1 MFKLFML
8 LIILN
13 YQLIA
18 IDRSL
23 VLKEMRTE
31 GRTALII
38 GNADY
43 EGVPLKNPVND
54 ARAMK
59 EFLLSRNFDVIYGE
73 NTSRNKMYDLFD
85 EYVKKVNDK
94 RGVALFYYAGHGV
107 GFDGENF
114 LIPVDARI
122 KNKRDIQRNAFS
134 VSTVLGE
141 ISDQKTRLNIVILDA
156 CRNNPFKGDRAAGGG
171 LEGVNTNAKG
181 TFIAYAT
188 APGKTAND
196 GDGEHGVYTKN
207 LLNNMS
213 KEGLT
218 IEQVFKGVRRGV
230 EQETSGDQTPWETS
244 SLNGDFFFTL
254 PKEEKKIEVKN
265 ALTSIS
271 AQEAWKLISGSTS
284 VFSFINFVKLYPD
297 SSYAELAKTRVFDL
311 EKGNVSSPTKVIQ
324 KSSDRY
330 FWEDVKNSNNVD
342 SLNAYLTQ
350 FPNGAYRALA
360 ELKISKL
367 NMADAKF
374 KLFIVTEPEDA
385 KITFANKAYTYEE
398 GMLLVKGE
406 YELIVEKDGY
416 QTYRHLVDLND
427 NLKVTIPLSKIKK
440 VYPIKIIKNVYASYV
455 EPELKLVN
463 PGKYTIGDSSS
474 NSDDD
479 EKITKEISINYSLY
493 VGTHEVTYAEYDKYT
508 DAKNLKRVN
517 PEAEDRDVFAVTRVS
532 WNDAVEY
539 AKWLSLASGKLYRL
553 PTEAQ
558 WEYVARAGSK
568 SLFYWGNDH
577 EQAYDYSVFSGNA
590 SDVASIGS
598 KKPNNW
604 GFYDMSGNLWEW
616 CEDSYVDDYANLPID
631 GSVNPEVGNKKV
643 IRGGAW
649 NSKVMLLR
657 TSNRLWS
664 KAEKGRSS
672 IGFRLVMIP

>member
-254 PKEEKKIEVKN
+254 PKEEKKIDVKN

-631 GSVNPEVGNKKV
+631 GSVNQEVGNKKV

>member
-254 PKEEKKIEVKN
+254 PKEEKKIDVKN